1 VREVGFG
8 VAVDTAPLGTLPTV
22 QNDPNWLRQS
32 QRYPV
37 LIDFEWPEPQ
47 QRAVLKVGSQAS
59 VVVYTGDHFLFN
71 PLARLQVW
79 LVSLL
84 TYAY

>member
-1 VREVGFG
+1 
-8 VAVDTAPLGTLPTV
+8 
-22 QNDPNWLRQS
+22 
-32 QRYPV
+32 
-37 LIDFEWPEPQ
+37 LIDFELPEPE
-47 QRAVLKVGSQAS
+47 QRGVLKVGSQAS